1 MELLFFNCII
11 SSMFSMTCSL
21 VAFSLFVNSMKK
33 PSSCCLSLLAHRII
47 NAWHNSG
54 PDLQSAPTPWML
66 DASLPLEALN
76 CFWLALSAWF
86 LVLAWFS
93 CLCGGGVCLQ
103 RLLLF
108 MYMCNWPLT
117 AEVPVH
123 CEVCVTLWSF
133 YCLYKTT
140 TGLIVQYCSPPRVAQ
155 TLLIFSTQIYF
166 KSTYGVSRTGQV
178 DFFFLLLFS
187 SYFSS
192 MALNINYYFYF
203 FFSLCFSFPILL
215 PLVSV
220 TPFSRADSRESAVE
234 WSIRKKPL
242 FDNVCLSLR

>member
-1 MELLFFNCII
+1 MTIAGYSFFSCLILLEFVLHALWNYF
-11 SSMFSMTCSL
+11 SLTASFGMFSMTCCL
-21 VAFSLFVNSMKK
+21 AAFSLFFANSMKK
-33 PSSCCLSLLAHRII
+33 PSTCCLSPPAHRII
-47 NAWHNSG
+47 NAWHDSG

-76 CFWLALSAWF
+76 CFWLALPAWF

-108 MYMCNWPLT
+108 MCMCNWPLT

-133 YCLYKTT
+133 YCLYKIATV
-140 TGLIVQYCSPPRVAQ
+140 LIVQYCSPPLLAQ

-166 KSTYGVSRTGQV
+166 
-178 DFFFLLLFS
+178 
-187 SYFSS
+187 
-192 MALNINYYFYF
+192 N
-203 FFSLCFSFPILL
+203 P
-215 PLVSV
+215 
-220 TPFSRADSRESAVE
+220 
-234 WSIRKKPL
+234 
-242 FDNVCLSLR
+242 NVVCPEQGG